1 MRKSVD
7 IRVLPAFLPPF
18 ILLWYISRR
27 SPRKDAFSPMTT
39 GLYAGTGFVGIC
51 CMLCFIGINWLI
63 IGTVTTQRTFTSME
77 LLARYALFTIVFVPI
92 LYCGVSTI
100 APGNL
105 LEEEKFAMKY
115 RYDYVMVGATQG
127 LGYGVM
133 ESILHLTLSIEDY
146 GITLEFFLLML
157 FYLAVFLMPMYM
169 LCGMSAGYHY
179 AHYKFDGEAYPHA
192 RKSAFIEPAFIFLT
206 YHFLAY
212 YFWYYRFLTP
222 IRGVAIYFLVPLAAC
237 FVWWYAVSRKR
248 SNKMLELDKEI
259 IDSEP
264 IEQETETETLNQE
277 QENKQ
282 L

>member
-1 MRKSVD
+1 MSKSVD
-7 IRVLPAFLPPF
+7 IRVLPALIIPI
-18 ILLWYISRR
+18 ILLWYISHR
-27 SPRKDAFSPMTT
+27 SPRKETFSPMST
-39 GLYAGTGFVGIC
+39 GLYAGFCFVGGV
-51 CMLCFIGINWLI
+51 CMLCFSVINWLI
-63 IGTVTTQRTFTSME
+63 MGTSTAQRTFTSME
-77 LLARYALFTIVFVPI
+77 LLSRYALFTIIFVPM

-100 APGNL
+100 APANL
-105 LEEEKFAMKY
+105 LEKENFAMKY

-127 LGYGVM
+127 LGFGLM
-133 ESILHLTLSIEDY
+133 ESMVHLGISITDY

-264 IEQETETETLNQE
+264 IEQETETETINQE

>member
-1 MRKSVD
+1 MRKGVD
-7 IRVLPAFLPPF
+7 IRVLPALIIPI
-18 ILLWYISRR
+18 ILLWYISHR
-27 SPRKDAFSPMTT
+27 SPRKETFSPMST
-39 GLYAGTGFVGIC
+39 GLYAGFIFVGGA
-51 CMLCFIGINWLI
+51 CMLCFSVINWLI
-63 IGTVTTQRTFTSME
+63 MGTTTAQRTFTSME
-77 LLARYALFTIVFVPI
+77 LLSRYALFAIVFVPI

-127 LGYGVM
+127 LGFGLM
-133 ESILHLTLSIEDY
+133 ESMVHLGISITDY

-237 FVWWYAVSRKR
+237 FVWWYAVTRKR

-264 IEQETETETLNQE
+264 IEQETETETINQE
-277 QENKQ
+277 QENK
-282 L
+282 

>member
-1 MRKSVD
+1 
-7 IRVLPAFLPPF
+7 
-18 ILLWYISRR
+18 
-27 SPRKDAFSPMTT
+27 
-39 GLYAGTGFVGIC
+39 
-51 CMLCFIGINWLI
+51 MLCFIGINWLI

-169 LCGMSAGYHY
+169 LCGMSVGYHY
-179 AHYKFDGEAYPHA
+179 AHYKFDGETYPHA

>member
-1 MRKSVD
+1 MRKGLD

-39 GLYAGTGFVGIC
+39 GFNAGFIFVGGA
-51 CMLCFIGINWLI
+51 CMLCFSVINWLI
-63 IGTVTTQRTFTSME
+63 MGTTTAQRIFTSME
-77 LLARYALFTIVFVPI
+77 LLARYALFAIVFVPI

-133 ESILHLTLSIEDY
+133 ESMVHLTISIEDY

-157 FYLAVFLMPMYM
+157 FYLAVLLIPMYM

-212 YFWYYRFLTP
+212 YFWYYRYLTP
-222 IRGVAIYFLVPLAAC
+222 FRGVAIYFLVPLAAC
-237 FVWWYAVSRKR
+237 FVWWYAVTRKR
-248 SNKMLELDKEI
+248 SNKMLELDKDI
-259 IDSEP
+259 VDSEP
-264 IEQETETETLNQE
+264 IVQETETETINQE
-277 QENKQ
+277 QENK
-282 L
+282 